1 MSTSE
6 IRGRMPA
13 AARLTA
19 LLAAIA
25 IPALGWFVGGWTGAT
40 TLVVYWAETVL
51 ICLFAWGRIR
61 LHQRWNPRRGHFRYQ
76 GPSST
81 PGAKTGSFASGFVLL
96 AAVFSGAHAVFLAAI
111 VFLLTKNGHASIA
124 AIDWRAVA
132 IGCGLILALLTVDF
146 VAELTDLRQWSF
158 RQVELAA
165 NQGISRVAVVHLTLI
180 VGMAGIA
187 LTDAPETL
195 FGVFVVLKTLASLSW
210 LLPQWEPAT
219 APVWLSRLMNRVPGK
234 HPGERFEDFWVK
246 DREAELQRRR
256 RNEQPW
262 VHAGAD

>member
-6 IRGRMPA
+6 IRRRTPA
-13 AARLTA
+13 AAHMTA

-25 IPALGWFVGGWTGAT
+25 VPALGWFIGGWTGAT

-61 LHQRWNPRRGHFRYQ
+61 VHQRWNPRRGHFRYQ
-76 GPSST
+76 GPGAT
-81 PGAKTGSFASGFVLL
+81 PGAQTGAFASGFALL
-96 AAVFSGAHAVFLAAI
+96 AAAFTGAHAIFLAAMLL
-111 VFLLTKNGHASIA
+111 LLTKNGYTSIV

-132 IGCGLILALLTVDF
+132 IGCGLILTLLTIDF
-146 VAELTDLRQWSF
+146 MVELTDLRQWSF

-219 APVWLSRLMNRVPGK
+219 APVWLSRVMNRVPGK
-234 HPGERFEDFWVK
+234 HPGERFEDFWAK
-246 DREAELQRRR
+246 DRESELQRRK
-256 RNEQPW
+256 RNEDPW
-262 VHAGAD
+262 TRAATD